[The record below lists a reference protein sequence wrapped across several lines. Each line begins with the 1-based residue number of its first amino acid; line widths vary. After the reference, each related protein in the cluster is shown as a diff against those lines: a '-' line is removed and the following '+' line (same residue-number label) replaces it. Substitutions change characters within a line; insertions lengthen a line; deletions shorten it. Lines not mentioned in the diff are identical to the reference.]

1 MARPEPTARI
11 FGILL
16 VSLLVSVAGVT
27 HAQDDPQRQQMVLRD
42 LESKS
47 PKKLSKE
54 ELTSLLTGVKMGRVS
69 GTGNVQSWSNDSD
82 GSFVISS
89 DNRGAGATGAMG
101 VGRPST
107 ATGKWHISDDGRYCV
122 LINWKSAP
130 TEEWCRFILQTTDGY
145 YAVRSDSVGTE
156 RVYKLDIKK

>member
-1 MARPEPTARI
+1 MAKPESTARI
-11 FGILL
+11 FGALL
-16 VSLLVSVAGVT
+16 LPLAAALAGVA
-27 HAQDDPQRQQMVLRD
+27 HAQDNPQRQQMVLRD
-42 LESKS
+42 LESSS
-47 PKKLSKE
+47 PKKLSKD
-54 ELTSLLTGVKMGRVS
+54 ELTALLTGAKMGRVS
-69 GTGNVQSWSNDSD
+69 GTGNVQNWSNDSD
-82 GSFVISS
+82 GNFVIST

-130 TEEWCRFILQTTDGY
+130 TEEWCRYVLQTSDGY

-156 RVYKLDIKK
+156 RVYKLEVKK